1 MKFWSIMLVLLLLF
15 TANLLAAALKRAGAL
30 PLERAP
36 HTETAR
42 HDNR

>member
-1 MKFWSIMLVLLLLF
+1 MKFLSIVLVLLLLF

-36 HTETAR
+36 HAQTTQ
-42 HDNR
+42 HDNQ